1 MRTED
6 RKMNEGKM
14 SEGEVEAEE
23 FDAEELAALAKV
35 LYRLEL
41 GPMTAELKA
50 DGVWNSKFDGLASLL
65 NTAYAPRL
73 FESVRWDALEKAAE
87 VAAEKLDAK
96 LEAVG
101 ERKMMAEG
109 EGEWFIGKDG
119 KKRDIAY

>member
-1 MRTED
+1 
-6 RKMNEGKM
+6 MNEGKM
-14 SEGEVEAEE
+14 IEGEGEGEE

-50 DGVWNSKFDGLASLL
+50 DGVWSSKFDGLASLL

-96 LEAVG
+96 LVVVSQREKVEGFGVG
-101 ERKMMAEG
+101 A
-109 EGEWFIGKDG
+109 DG
-119 KKRDIAY
+119 KPFDVTY